1 MLSYEVKISK
11 DNIDEFLRFCL
22 VGILATAIHYGFY
35 LFVIHI
41 FQIEARLWTNIAY
54 SLGYLVSWCAN
65 LFLTARFTFHENVTV
80 KRGVGFAASHGINY
94 VLHILLLNLFLYLGL
109 SQRWAP
115 VPVYC
120 IVVPINFILVRTVF
134 KRLK

>member
-22 VGILATAIHYGFY
+22 VGIIATAIHYGFY